1 MPSSYPTLA
10 AVDLGSN
17 SFRLQIVRVDGEQF
31 FPLDSLKDTVRLG
44 AGLTADNLLDEPTQE
59 RALACLAKFG
69 ERLSHFRPDQ
79 VRVVGTNTLRVATN
93 AAAFIAKAEALLG
106 FPIEIIAGREEA
118 RLIYTGASHS
128 LPAGRE
134 KRLVVDIGGGSTEFI
149 IGSGYKAQKTESL
162 NLGCVTYSLR
172 HFPQGI
178 LSKAHFKTAELIARD
193 QIQRIAQDFH
203 AEHWQLAVGTSGTA
217 R

>member
-69 ERLSHFRPDQ
+69 ERDRKS
-79 VRVVGTNTLRVATN
+79 VV
-93 AAAFIAKAEALLG
+93 
-106 FPIEIIAGREEA
+106 
-118 RLIYTGASHS
+118 
-128 LPAGRE
+128 
-134 KRLVVDIGGGSTEFI
+134 
-149 IGSGYKAQKTESL
+149 
-162 NLGCVTYSLR
+162 
-172 HFPQGI
+172 
-178 LSKAHFKTAELIARD
+178 
-193 QIQRIAQDFH
+193 
-203 AEHWQLAVGTSGTA
+203 
-217 R
+217 